1 MHPLTSTSTGTHNKK
16 RLPTMTSFRDAP
28 NQTGPTSSVPKPGGG
43 DKQVGRYAEMK
54 DEIARI
60 QATATSA
67 DKAVTVVAGPA
78 GAVLDIRL
86 SEQALKPGSARTLS
100 GSIMST
106 LRIAV
111 ADAARQQA
119 AVVQQYVGDRLN
131 ILDRVMSTQ
140 QELLG
145 DKIEAG
151 EREEQRLAEQSRTVP
166 EEEGGSVLRSVRER
180 SAPQPGVERA
190 RPPVEDHED
199 DDYDPF
205 AWR

>member
-1 MHPLTSTSTGTHNKK
+1 
-16 RLPTMTSFRDAP
+16 MTSFRWNASSQGDPA
-28 NQTGPTSSVPKPGGG
+28 NSGPIPAGG
-43 DKQVGRYAEMK
+43 DKQGGRYAEMK

-67 DKAVTVVAGPA
+67 DRAVTVVAGPA

-86 SEQALKPGSARTLS
+86 SEQALKAASARDLS

-106 LRIAV
+106 LRLAV

-119 AVVQQYVGDRLN
+119 EVVQAHVGDRLN

-140 QELLG
+140 REVLG

-151 EREEQRLAEQSRTVP
+151 EQEQRRIAEQSRPTP
-166 EEEGGSVLRSVRER
+166 EEEGGSVLRSVQEKSPSR
-180 SAPQPGVERA
+180 SSVERA
-190 RPPVEDHED
+190 QSAPAEDYD
-199 DDYDPF
+199 DDNYDPL